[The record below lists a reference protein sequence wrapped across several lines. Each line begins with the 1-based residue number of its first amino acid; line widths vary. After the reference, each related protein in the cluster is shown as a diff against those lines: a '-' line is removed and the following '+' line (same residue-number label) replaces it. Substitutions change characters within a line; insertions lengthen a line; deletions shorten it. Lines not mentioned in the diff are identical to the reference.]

1 MLDRLYMSLPK
12 QALSKERFELPK
24 IESHI
29 EGTKTIVTNFASIIK
44 LIHRDE
50 KHLMKFVSKESAVP
64 SFVSGGRLILNGK
77 FSQQQAE
84 ELIHSYIKQF
94 VLCRECGKPDTKFT
108 EMQGVK
114 MMKCEACG
122 ALNPVKHL

>member
-1 MLDRLYMSLPK
+1 MLNRLYMSLPK
-12 QALSKERFELPK
+12 QALSKERFEMPK

-29 EGTKTIVTNFASIIK
+29 EGNKTIVTNFASIIK
-44 LIHRDE
+44 LIHREE
-50 KHLMKFVSKESAVP
+50 KHVMKFVSKESAVP
-64 SFVSGGRLILNGK
+64 VFVSGGRLILNGK
-77 FSQQQAE
+77 FPQQQTE

-94 VLCRECGKPDTKFT
+94 VLCRECSKPDTKFT